1 MAKFAEKVKKRSLSC
16 LQGHPVPAPACL
28 LEKKPGKLLT
38 PHSQGRKQP
47 RNHGVSWQGSMRAH
61 DFFKSPCLRT
71 DGSRTSSAHHAE
83 SRKAEG
89 AEYRRRNGSSKSQEP
104 RLRTFSGV
112 TMSVRNIFG
121 HVAHAFP
128 DSSGQTG
135 GQQTGNGPGIPTIRE
150 KHDDSSPALPRT
162 TLLRASPRPA
172 GRKCPLKDME
182 NCTCRCGFRQ
192 A

>member
-1 MAKFAEKVKKRSLSC
+1 MAKFAEKVKKRPLSC
-16 LQGHPVPAPACL
+16 LQGHPVPAPARL
-28 LEKKPGKLLT
+28 PEKKPEKLLT

-47 RNHGVSWQGSMRAH
+47 RNHGVSCRGSMRAH

-83 SRKAEG
+83 SRKAEGG

-121 HVAHAFP
+121 HVAACVSCQFWTDRRSANRKRSG
-128 DSSGQTG
+128 DSDNPGKAHTIFAPAHLEQRSCAHPQGQ
-135 GQQTGNGPGIPTIRE
+135 
-150 KHDDSSPALPRT
+150 PAESAR
-162 TLLRASPRPA
+162 
-172 GRKCPLKDME
+172 
-182 NCTCRCGFRQ
+182 
-192 A
+192 

>member
-1 MAKFAEKVKKRSLSC
+1 MAKFAEKVKKRPLSC
-16 LQGHPVPAPACL
+16 LQGHPVPAPARL
-28 LEKKPGKLLT
+28 PEKKPGKLLT

-83 SRKAEG
+83 SRKEEG

-121 HVAHAFP
+121 HAAHAFP
-128 DSSGQTG
+128 ASSGQTD

-150 KHDDSSPALPRT
+150 KPIPFSRLLSLNNALARISKAVSRDC
-162 TLLRASPRPA
+162 L
-172 GRKCPLKDME
+172 
-182 NCTCRCGFRQ
+182 
-192 A
+192 

>member
-1 MAKFAEKVKKRSLSC
+1 MAKFAEKVKKRPLSC

-28 LEKKPGKLLT
+28 PEKKPGKLLP

-89 AEYRRRNGSSKSQEP
+89 RSTDVPPGETCSKENCQSV
-104 RLRTFSGV
+104 SVV
-112 TMSVRNIFG
+112 TIPVRNVFNP
-121 HVAHAFP
+121 ATYAFP
-128 DSSGQTG
+128 ASSGQTD